1 MGKRNGPR
9 DRPML
14 NPPFVLSLVG
24 VIFAA
29 GVAFADMRQ
38 AAVVERLRHDV
49 ARLEDDRRRLD
60 AERERI
66 TLRVQ
71 QLEIERRRATNP
83 EL

>member
-1 MGKRNGPR
+1 MGKRNGAR

-29 GVAFADMRQ
+29 GVAFADMRR
-38 AAVVERLRHDV
+38 ADVIESLRRDVEQ
-49 ARLEDDRRRLD
+49 LEADRRRLD

-71 QLEIERRRATNP
+71 QLEFERRRATNG

>member
-1 MGKRNGPR
+1 MGKRNGPHE
-9 DRPML
+9 RPIF

-29 GVAFADMRQ
+29 GVAFADMRR
-38 AAVVERLRHDV
+38 ADVIEELRRDV
-49 ARLEDDRRRLD
+49 AQLEDDRRRLD

-66 TLRVQ
+66 TLRLQ
-71 QLEIERRRATNP
+71 QLESERRRATNP